1 MRSRKIDTLEA
12 SGIQGYRG
20 LSAAL
25 ELGGPA
31 GGATALAP
39 RLRVT
44 PICFPEYRRRSRHD
58 GVLWT

>member
-12 SGIQGYRG
+12 SGTQGYRG

-44 PICFPEYRRRSRHD
+44 CLPEYRRRSRHD